1 MRVCLFEH
9 HAETLE
15 PIALTRPVFDLRC
28 GLGTLGDK
36 QRRAFRATA
45 WSAWVRPVLAD
56 LVRRTHPG
64 VPVNDTTNDASLW
77 INARW
82 LPSEMGCQPIQRP
95 CVGTV
100 DGELAWALVPPA
112 QHDLDS
118 VLDLAAGLP
127 SIPAGG
133 SMIRY
138 PWDLVDR
145 NGAEIIRDVAA
156 ASALPTSSPASL
168 IVVGP
173 PGRVFIDPSAR
184 LDPLVVLDVEQGP
197 IVIQE
202 GAVVS
207 AFSRIEGPCVVG
219 PHTHVMG
226 AKIRGGVTLG
236 PHCRIGGEVETSI
249 VHGYSNKYHE
259 GFLGHSYLGE
269 WVNLG
274 AGTHTSDLRNDYGD
288 VEVTIDGRRVC
299 TGRNNVG
306 CVLGDHTKTGLGT
319 LINTGSNIG
328 LFCNV
333 LPAGRFAPKHMP
345 AFTTWWNGHLRVGF
359 PMPQMLLTA
368 DKVMQRRGQTLTP
381 DHVHL
386 YEKLWETTDPLRC
399 RVLAESEQKLVR
411 RSA

>member
-36 QRRAFRATA
+36 QRRAFRAVE
-45 WSAWVRPVLAD
+45 WSAWVRPMIVD
-56 LVRRTHPG
+56 LVRRTHPD
-64 VPVNDTTNDASLW
+64 VPVNDIAGGALLW

-82 LPSEMGCQPIQRP
+82 LPGTTNVPSRP

-100 DGELAWALVPPA
+100 DGEIAWALVPPGN
-112 QHDLDS
+112 HDLPD
-118 VLDLAAGLP
+118 VLELSESLP
-127 SIPAGG
+127 NIPAGG
-133 SMIRY
+133 SLVHY

-156 ASALPTSSPASL
+156 SSLPRSQPASL

-173 PGRVFIDPSAR
+173 PDRVFIDPSAR
-184 LDPLVVLDVEQGP
+184 LDPLVVLDVTQGP
-197 IVIQE
+197 IVIRE
-202 GAVVS
+202 FAVVS

-226 AKIRGGVTLG
+226 AKIRGGVALG

-288 VEVTIDGRRVC
+288 VEVTIDGRRVS
-299 TGRNNVG
+299 TGRNKVG
-306 CVLGDHTKTGLGT
+306 CFLGDHTKTGLGT
-319 LINTGSNIG
+319 LINTGTNVG
-328 LFCNV
+328 VFCNV

-345 AFTTWWNGHLRVGF
+345 AFTTWWNGRLRVGF
-359 PMPQMLLTA
+359 PMPQLLITA
-368 DKVMQRRGQTLTP
+368 KKVMERRGQTLTA
-381 DHVHL
+381 DHIAL
-386 YEKLWETTDPLRC
+386 YEKLWETSDPLRC
-399 RVLAESEQKLVR
+399 RVLAESEQKHMR
-411 RSA
+411 RSAG